1 MFGGK
6 GNFDHQL
13 DYPHGLSVDNKGNII
28 VADRYN
34 ESIKIFSPDGHYLC
48 KFRDEGS
55 LTFPSHYVQYDKY
68 LIVSDANEHCIKV
81 FAGNGN
87 FLHKFGNKGEGDG
100 EFNNP
105 RHLSVNKVGHL
116 MVYETSNH
124 RVLVFELSGKFVT
137 KFGSKGNKEGEF
149 NTVISTA
156 VLSNGRIRV
165 VVPDYLTHCI
175 HIFE

>member
-1 MFGGK
+1 MFSEQGEYLSQFGGK
-6 GNFDHQL
+6 GNLDHQL
-13 DYPHGLSVDNKGNII
+13 DYPHGLFVDNKGNII

-34 ESIKIFSPDGHYLC
+34 KSIKIFSPDGHQC

-55 LTFPSHYVQYDKY
+55 FTFPSHYVQYVKY
-68 LIVSDANEHCIKV
+68 LIVSDAKEYCIKV
-81 FAGNGN
+81 LAGNGN
-87 FLHKFGNKGEGDG
+87 FLYKFGNKGEGNG

-105 RHLSVNKVGHL
+105 HHLSVKKVGHL

-156 VLSNGRIRV
+156 VLSDGCIPV
-165 VVPDYLTHCI
+165 VNC
-175 HIFE
+175 F